1 MRHNVSE
8 RGQSAMLDFLIDN
21 EFFKLLFKVIPT
33 GIVLVDEN
41 GNVQAINPEGSKMFC
56 VGPLKEDKHY
66 RGGDLFR
73 CVNAKKGCGVADACQ
88 DCILRT
94 NAMLAIN
101 GQNISRQKGKFCVI
115 QDNGIKE
122 FVLQVTASPLM
133 YKQKRL
139 ALLIIEDISL
149 ITELS
154 GLIPIC
160 SSCHNIR
167 DDKGEWISVSRFL
180 QEHSEA
186 ELTHDYCPKCAKEL
200 LNSRTKFTTV
210 NNL

>member
-1 MRHNVSE
+1 
-8 RGQSAMLDFLIDN
+8 MLDLLMDN

-56 VGPLKEDKHY
+56 VEPLKDGDHY

-73 CVNAKKGCGVADACQ
+73 CVNAKNGCGVATACQ
-88 DCILRT
+88 DCILRA
-94 NAMLAIN
+94 NAMLAIK
-101 GQNISRQKGKFCVI
+101 GQSVSRQKGKFCVI
-115 QDNGIKE
+115 QDNEVKQFI
-122 FVLQVTASPLM
+122 LQVTASPLV
-133 YKQKRL
+133 YKQNTL

-149 ITELS
+149 VTELS

-160 SSCHNIR
+160 SSCHSIR
-167 DDKGEWISVSRFL
+167 DDKGDWVSIAKFL

-186 ELTHDYCPKCAKEL
+186 ELTHDYCPKCSKEL
-200 LNSRTKFTTV
+200 LNSRAKV
-210 NNL
+210 AVAKNA